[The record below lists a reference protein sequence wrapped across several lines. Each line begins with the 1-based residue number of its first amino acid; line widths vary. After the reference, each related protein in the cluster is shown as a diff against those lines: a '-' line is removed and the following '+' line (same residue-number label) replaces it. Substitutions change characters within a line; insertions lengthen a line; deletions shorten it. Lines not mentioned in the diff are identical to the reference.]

1 MTEAIRDLHRTE
13 IPRTLVL
20 TVATTCGVLAAI
32 AAQIALARRGIE
44 LTSIWRDLTT
54 TRGRQISAAG
64 AWWMI
69 AGSGLL
75 VGAMV
80 AAALSRFPLPWLRF
94 RLLRWIIGAA
104 IVAVAADIG
113 HSAAAKAGVAV
124 SIHFMASFAAICAA
138 ALAALFGAYFAAKR

>member
-1 MTEAIRDLHRTE
+1 MTAPIRELPRTE
-13 IPRTLVL
+13 IPRSLVL
-20 TVATTCGVLAAI
+20 VAATTCGVLAAI
-32 AAQIALARRGIE
+32 AAQIALAQRGIE
-44 LTSIWRDLTT
+44 LTSIWRDLSP
-54 TRGRQISAAG
+54 RGRQLSAAG

-69 AGSGLL
+69 AASGLL

-94 RLLRWIIGAA
+94 RVIRWVLGAA
-104 IVAVAADIG
+104 IVATMAHIG

-124 SIHFMASFAAICAA
+124 SIHFVASFAAICAA